1 MKVELESAAN
11 FLLNLLRLHS
21 HIVVDQLETFRESLL
36 LHLAKHYQAHWHP
49 DKPFKGSGY
58 RCLRINHK
66 LDPLIVKAGLTCG
79 LGEAVLKSLLPSELT
94 LWIDPSEVS
103 YRIGE
108 NGSICVL
115 YDAKSNEPLKSEA
128 TREGITSS
136 SSSSSS
142 TPPSP
147 HSTQKAIYI
156 DHKTTESSL
165 IHAGDHHQ
173 ILKRSSN
180 SYLTYPTSAPLTV
193 AASTTPP
200 PNPDWMMRERHLLP
214 FKVNPHYLPISV

>member
-1 MKVELESAAN
+1 MHLELESAAN

-21 HIVVDQLETFRESLL
+21 HIVVDKLELFRESLL
-36 LHLAKHYQAHWHP
+36 RILHGHYHQHWFP

-66 LDPLIVKAGLTCG
+66 LDPIIAKAGVTCG
-79 LGEAVLKSLLPSELT
+79 MDEGVLKSLLPNELT

-128 TREGITSS
+128 TREGITPLSPKKRATTNMIPAPIS
-136 SSSSSS
+136 P
-142 TPPSP
+142 TPNHPSP
-147 HSTQKAIYI
+147 TPYI
-156 DHKTTESSL
+156 DSKQLTTKFCSNYMYTQQQMMYL
-165 IHAGDHHQ
+165 IA
-173 ILKRSSN
+173 L
-180 SYLTYPTSAPLTV
+180 
-193 AASTTPP
+193 
-200 PNPDWMMRERHLLP
+200 
-214 FKVNPHYLPISV
+214 